1 MLLHLADRD
10 LTAGV
15 LLLRQ
20 RNRIPLRLR
29 QRRRRL
35 LPGWRLGF
43 AGYAACFAAAN
54 LLLCAVLHR
63 WLRKKGAA
71 LFAAL

>member
-1 MLLHLADRD
+1 MFVTGLFALLVGL
-10 LTAGV
+10 GVIPVV
-15 LLLRQ
+15 LLSAVGV
-20 RNRIPLRLR
+20 PA
-29 QRRRRL
+29 
-35 LPGWRLGF
+35 WAAF
-43 AGYAACFAAAN
+43 AGW

>member
-1 MLLHLADRD
+1 MVRAM
-10 LTAGV
+10 
-15 LLLRQ
+15 
-20 RNRIPLRLR
+20 
-29 QRRRRL
+29 
-35 LPGWRLGF
+35 PGWRLGF

-63 WLRKKGAA
+63 WLRRKGAA